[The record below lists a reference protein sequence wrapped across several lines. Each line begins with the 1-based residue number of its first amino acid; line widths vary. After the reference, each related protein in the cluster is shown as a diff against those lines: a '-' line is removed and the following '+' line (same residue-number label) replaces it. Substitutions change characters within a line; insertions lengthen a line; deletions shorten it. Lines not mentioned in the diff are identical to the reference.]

1 MSKPTARIVLVTL
14 IGLVLVAATYLTV
27 QGVFAKAET
36 AGVQAHT
43 VSGVQ
48 TNFNHDRSSV
58 SELQALQMQ
67 TDTYSQPG
75 QGRGHGCGSEMHVSP
90 SD

>member
-1 MSKPTARIVLVTL
+1 MSKPTSRVVLVIL
-14 IGLVLVAATYLTV
+14 IGLVLIAATYLTV
-27 QGVFAKAET
+27 QGVFAKGET

-58 SELQALQMQ
+58 SELQALQVQ
-67 TDTYSQPG
+67 SDFSQLG
-75 QGRGHGCGSEMHVSP
+75 QGRGHGCESDMQVNP

>member
-1 MSKPTARIVLVTL
+1 MSKPTSRVILVTL
-14 IGLVLVAATYLTV
+14 IGLVLIAATYLTV

-36 AGVQAHT
+36 AAVQAHT

-58 SELQALQMQ
+58 SELQALQVQ
-67 TDTYSQPG
+67 SDASQSG
-75 QGRGHGCGSEMHVSP
+75 QGRGHGCESDMQVSP